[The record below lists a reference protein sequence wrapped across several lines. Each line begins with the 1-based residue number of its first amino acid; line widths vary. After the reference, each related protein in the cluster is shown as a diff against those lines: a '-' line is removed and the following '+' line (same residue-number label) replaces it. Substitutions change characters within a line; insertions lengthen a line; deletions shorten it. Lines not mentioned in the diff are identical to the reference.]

1 MDYAERFP
9 RLTIYVQTKETY
21 FFPIFTFFTKDSR
34 VYKQTMNMKEPSIN
48 QIPWW
53 FFSVSDEGDQEM
65 K

>member
-34 VYKQTMNMKEPSIN
+34 VYKQTMNMKEPRFESLQAN
-48 QIPWW
+48 Y
-53 FFSVSDEGDQEM
+53 EYERAEH
-65 K
+65 